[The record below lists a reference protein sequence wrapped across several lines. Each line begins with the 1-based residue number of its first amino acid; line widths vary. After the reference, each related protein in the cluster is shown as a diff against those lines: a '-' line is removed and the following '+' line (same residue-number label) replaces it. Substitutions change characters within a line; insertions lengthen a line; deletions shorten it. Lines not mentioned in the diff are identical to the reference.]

1 MRASPPL
8 YLQSPC
14 YFFSHRASAARAAVA
29 GTYIMLEVNML
40 TLIVKGQCAFER
52 FKKDISGAS
61 LVEYSLLIGL
71 ITVAAVVAIGAVAVW
86 VNGQWDGLK
95 TAVGA

>member
-52 FKKDISGAS
+52 FKKGLERADVSWAASGCINSA
-61 LVEYSLLIGL
+61 LRL
-71 ITVAAVVAIGAVAVW
+71 TV
-86 VNGQWDGLK
+86 LK
-95 TAVGA
+95 PKAHAK